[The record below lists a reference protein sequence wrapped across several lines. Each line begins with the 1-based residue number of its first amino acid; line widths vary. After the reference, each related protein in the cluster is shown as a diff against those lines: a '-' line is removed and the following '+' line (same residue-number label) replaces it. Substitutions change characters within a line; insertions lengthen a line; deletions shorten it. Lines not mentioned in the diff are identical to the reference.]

1 MKTILYTLV
10 PLIVLLSCSHPLD
23 RPFKEDNIE
32 EDIME
37 IKKSLSSK
45 EVDLLSAYLVMKSMD
60 DQRILGKT
68 YRDLLEEARDFRDEQ
83 EAQMAEEK
91 RLAEKAKEAER
102 ERIRRLNQALTV
114 SIFDK
119 GFAEYNYQ
127 EFVTYKFTFEN
138 KTDKDIKAFTG
149 LITLNDL
156 FDKEISSFTLTY
168 DKGIPAKSSKN
179 WNAQTDYNPFID
191 KDVALKGKDL
201 DNLKIIWTPEKIIFD
216 DGEEWE

>member
-119 GFAEYNYQ
+119 GFSEYNYQ